1 FAPSAQPEPASIRFF
16 DSPHH
21 AIPLGADAAAAAYWT
36 LEGTVVTTSPE
47 KLQSSA
53 TWRRVEEEF
62 LASGSAAGVLS
73 ALTDATD
80 RIIRDAYAAHIAP
93 GLPQVAAMLSI
104 GAYGR
109 RQTFPYAG

>member
-1 FAPSAQPEPASIRFF
+1 M
-16 DSPHH
+16 
-21 AIPLGADAAAAAYWT
+21 
-36 LEGTVVTTSPE
+36 TTTPE

-80 RIIRDAYAAHIAP
+80 RIIRDAYSGLIGPA
-93 GLPQVAAMLSI
+93 LPQAAAMLAI

-109 RQTFPYAG
+109 RQTFPYSGADVVILFDSAPDPDSIRAAVAAGHTEARR